1 MRVAIPHSHGKD
13 EVRRRLKER
22 SGRIGELFPGGM
34 AEVAIAWPDEDTMAL
49 DVTAVGKTIAG
60 KVELAEAE
68 VVFIID
74 LPAGLAFVEPMV
86 RGALEQKGR
95 KLLA

>member
-13 EVRRRLKER
+13 EVRRRLQAK
-22 SGRIGELFPGGM
+22 SGDIAGLIPGGM
-34 AEVAIAWPDEDTMAL
+34 ADVATGWPNDDTMTLAISAMGQ
-49 DVTAVGKTIAG
+49 TVGAR
-60 KVELAEAE
+60 VELAETE
-68 VVFIID
+68 VVFVVD
-74 LPAGLAFVEPMV
+74 LPPALSFVEPMV